1 MDKIQNKILYV
12 STNSP
17 WIYNAKVFDKR
28 AVLPYHKRKRKGA
41 RALYQISFYRDKNG
55 REPVVEYLR
64 QLSSRTDKDSRIKAN
79 KISDY
84 ISALRKYGTHVGEPY
99 VKHLQG
105 EIWELRPLRDRVL
118 FAAWD
123 GKSFLLLHCFVKRTQ
138 KTPQREIEQ
147 AKRNLADYRERSQEH
162 GKKPGV

>member
-55 REPVVEYLR
+55 RETAASKPIKSATISVRCGNMAHALANRMSSTCRARFGICAPCATACCLR
-64 QLSSRTDKDSRIKAN
+64 RGMERVSCCCIALSSARKKRRSGKLN
-79 KISDY
+79 KQNGI
-84 ISALRKYGTHVGEPY
+84 
-99 VKHLQG
+99 
-105 EIWELRPLRDRVL
+105 
-118 FAAWD
+118 
-123 GKSFLLLHCFVKRTQ
+123 
-138 KTPQREIEQ
+138 
-147 AKRNLADYRERSQEH
+147 
-162 GKKPGV
+162 